1 MVYLEKHGPRTSA
14 VLSKQS
20 VQRVDAYF
28 MNMVEHLPP
37 IKGPSAADKV
47 KDATRKMMEATKARL
62 SSLKESFSKEEV
74 EQDDEQG
81 KIPVEHIELE
91 STNEDSEI
99 LEGDEVAEVSDEVAE
114 VSDEVEET
122 TESEIQKEEETPEIE
137 ESDSKEEIDN
147 LENEE
152 QEPEDPKLAEFRI
165 LLSDAVDVMQ
175 FQSEK
180 IKELQSSIE
189 ELENPTEENDSGKL
203 VRPNS
208 LGKDLNMTLNEGMTL
223 IGISLLWL
231 VALIG
236 ADKYVTNNGWMIGGV
251 WPADLFTWGAGTGL
265 WTFHILQRLHRARTL
280 LSMPLGMRIQTSIG
294 LALAAGTA
302 LMLTTEEFSTVTNI
316 WAYGSI
322 IALIVLFISGFGG
335 AFSRAISRKFGKD
348 DDSTP

>member
-20 VQRVDAYF
+20 VQRVCIYF

-37 IKGPSAADKV
+37 IKGPTAADKV
-47 KDATRKMMEATKARL
+47 KDATRRMMEATKARL

-74 EQDDEQG
+74 EEQEDEQG
-81 KIPVEHIELE
+81 NIPVEHIEPE
-91 STNEDSEI
+91 SADEDSEI
-99 LEGDEVAEVSDEVAE
+99 LEVDEVSE
-114 VSDEVEET
+114 VSDEVEEN
-122 TESEIQKEEETPEIE
+122 TESEIQNEEETPEIE
-137 ESDSKEEIDN
+137 ESDSSEEIDE
-147 LENEE
+147 LENE
-152 QEPEDPKLAEFRI
+152 EPEDPKLAEFRI

-175 FQSEK
+175 YQNER

-189 ELENPTEENDSGKL
+189 ELEKPSEENDSGKL

-251 WPADLFTWGAGTGL
+251 WPADLFSWGAGAGL
-265 WTFHILQRLHRARTL
+265 WSFHILHRLNRARTL

-294 LALAAGTA
+294 VALAAGTA

-335 AFSRAISRKFGKD
+335 AFSRAYSRKFGKG
-348 DDSTP
+348 DDSTS

>member
-1 MVYLEKHGPRTSA
+1 MVYLEKHGSRTSA

-20 VQRVDAYF
+20 VQRVHIYF

-47 KDATRKMMEATKARL
+47 KDATRRMMEATKARL
-62 SSLKESFSKEEV
+62 SSLKESFSKEEEV
-74 EQDDEQG
+74 EQEDEQG
-81 KIPVEHIELE
+81 NIPVEHIKPE
-91 STNEDSEI
+91 SA
-99 LEGDEVAEVSDEVAE
+99 DE
-114 VSDEVEET
+114 
-122 TESEIQKEEETPEIE
+122 ESEIQNEEETPEIE
-137 ESDSKEEIDN
+137 NSNSSEEIDD

-152 QEPEDPKLAEFRI
+152 QESDDPKLAEFRI

-175 FQSEK
+175 YQSEK

-189 ELENPTEENDSGKL
+189 ELEKPSEEKDSGKL

-236 ADKYVTNNGWMIGGV
+236 ADKYITNNGWMIGAA
-251 WPADLFTWGAGTGL
+251 WPADLFTWGAGAGL
-265 WTFHILQRLHRARTL
+265 WSFHILHRLHRARTL

-294 LALAAGTA
+294 VALAAGTA

-335 AFSRAISRKFGKD
+335 AFSRAFSRKFGKG
-348 DDSTP
+348 DDSTS